1 MSARLRVG
9 VVGVGYL
16 GRLHA
21 KIYASI
27 PDVELVGVAD
37 INADTAAEIA
47 TAYHCAAFAD
57 FRELLPRVD
66 AVSVVVPTSVHRQV
80 AEPFLQNGVHMLL
93 EKPVASTV
101 ADAKA
106 IVDLAERTETI
117 LQIGHLERFNAGV
130 MALAERVGVPRF
142 IEVHRLGTFVER
154 ATDVD
159 VVTDLMIHDID
170 IVLSLVKSPLRYISA
185 VGSSVVTAHIDIANA
200 RLEFTNGTVAN
211 VTASRVSNKRFRR
224 IRVFSENQYQALNF
238 ADQQIDIVRPASP
251 PGDGGFPEIIS
262 ERVQVEPRPPLDAE
276 LEHFAATVRNDSQPL
291 VNGRDGLAA
300 LEVAAQVRDKI
311 QSCLN

>member
-37 INADTAAEIA
+37 INAATAAQIA
-47 TAYHCAAFAD
+47 AAYRCAAFTD
-57 FRELLPRVD
+57 SRELLPRID

-80 AEPFLQNGVHMLL
+80 AEPFLHNGVHMLL

-101 ADAKA
+101 ADAQA
-106 IVDLAERTETI
+106 IVDLAERPETI

-170 IVLSLVKSPLRYISA
+170 IVLSLVKSPLHYISA

-224 IRVFSENQYQALNF
+224 IRVFSENRYQALNF
-238 ADQQIDIVRPASP
+238 ADQQIDIVRAASP
-251 PGDGGFPEIIS
+251 PSDGGFPEIIN

-276 LEHFAATVRNDSQPL
+276 LEHFATTVRNRAQPL